1 MERTPVSVCMASY
14 NGAKYIEKQIKSIL
28 DQLRL
33 GDELIIVDD
42 CSTDNTVSIIKKF
55 NSNYIKLFKN
65 EKNIGYVKNFE
76 KALGLAKNKYICLAD
91 QDDVW
96 IDGRLQKLEEKIK
109 NENVFLVV
117 SNFRPSFEDAKNDKK
132 FLKLKVENSSEYLG
146 NIIRIFQGRSAYYG
160 CTMILSKE
168 LLKFILPFPK
178 YIEAHDL
185 WIAMNANLLKSIDHL
200 YDDTLI
206 YNVHQNNTSLKKRGI
221 LKKIKAR
228 YYFCQALIDIL
239 KRINK

>member
-1 MERTPVSVCMASY
+1 MERTPISVCMASY
-14 NGAKYIEKQIKSIL
+14 NGAKYIEKQIESIL

-42 CSTDNTVSIIKKF
+42 CSTDDTVSIIKKF
-55 NSNYIKLFKN
+55 NSDYIKLFKN
-65 EKNIGYVKNFE
+65 EKNIGYVRNFE

-96 IDGRLQKLEEKIK
+96 IDGRLQKLEDKIK
-109 NENVFLVV
+109 SENVFLVA
-117 SNFRPSFEDAKNDKK
+117 SNFNPSFEDPKNDKK
-132 FLKLKVENSSEYLG
+132 FLKLKIESSTKYLG
-146 NIIRIFQGRSAYYG
+146 NIIRIFQGKSAYYG
-160 CTMILSKE
+160 CTMMINKE

-185 WIAMNANLLKSIDHL
+185 WIAMNANILKSIHHL
-200 YDDTLI
+200 SDDTLI
-206 YNVHQNNTSLKKRGI
+206 YNVHQNNTSLKKRSFF
-221 LKKIKAR
+221 KKIKTR

-239 KRINK
+239 KK

>member
-1 MERTPVSVCMASY
+1 MASY
-14 NGAKYIEKQIKSIL
+14 NGAQYIEKQIESIL
-28 DQLRL
+28 DQLSL

-42 CSTDNTVSIIKKF
+42 CSTDDTVNIIKKF
-55 NSNYIKLFKN
+55 NSDYIKLFKN
-65 EKNIGYVKNFE
+65 EKNIGYVRNFE

-96 IDGRLQKLEEKIK
+96 IGGRLQKLEAKIES
-109 NENVFLVV
+109 ENVYLVA
-117 SNFRPSFEDAKNDKK
+117 SNFNPSFEDSKNDKK
-132 FLKLKVENSSEYLG
+132 FLKLKIENSTEYLG
-146 NIIRIFQGRSAYYG
+146 NIIRIFQGKSAYYG
-160 CTMILSKE
+160 CTMMLDRQ

-185 WIAMNANLLKSIDHL
+185 WIAMNANLLKSIHHL

-206 YNVHQNNTSLKKRGI
+206 YNVHQNNTSLKKRSF
-221 LKKIKAR
+221 LKKIKTR
-228 YYFCQALIDIL
+228 YYFCHALIDIL

>member
-1 MERTPVSVCMASY
+1 MKRTPVSVCMASY

-28 DQLRL
+28 AQLSL
-33 GDELIIVDD
+33 GDELVIVDD
-42 CSTDNTVSIIKKF
+42 CSTDNTISIITKF
-55 NSNYIKLFKN
+55 NSDYIKLFKN

-109 NENVFLVV
+109 NENVLLVA
-117 SNFRPSFEDAKNDKK
+117 SNFSPSFEDSKNDKK
-132 FLKLKVENSSEYLG
+132 FLKLKIENSSKYLE
-146 NIIRIFQGRSAYYG
+146 NIIRIFQGKSAYYG
-160 CTMILSKE
+160 CTMIMDKE
-168 LLKFILPFPK
+168 LLKFILPFPN

-185 WIAMNANLLKSIDHL
+185 WIAMNANLLKSIHHL

-206 YNVHQNNTSLKKRGI
+206 YNIHQNNTSLKKRSF

-239 KRINK
+239 KRINN